1 MVRSDCGL
9 GPSGSGT
16 KRWSFARPNGTAER
30 CAKGPPKRRAMV
42 RDNWACAKIGGCR
55 RLEAKSNLKIAE
67 QSTKCVH
74 DFARSVT
81 WAVGKVM
88 NSRNST

>member
-1 MVRSDCGL
+1 MRQGASEEARDGAGQLGL
-9 GPSGSGT
+9 
-16 KRWSFARPNGTAER
+16 
-30 CAKGPPKRRAMV
+30 C
-42 RDNWACAKIGGCR
+42 
-55 RLEAKSNLKIAE
+55 NLKIAE

-81 WAVGKVM
+81 WAVGKVL